1 MTPSK
6 PNVFVV
12 DDDPAVLKAVSR
24 LLQSNGLAVSTFD
37 SARQFLDGHDGN
49 AHGCLLLDI
58 EMPELSGLE
67 LQQEL
72 RDRGG
77 ELPIIFLTGRGD
89 IPKSVRAMKQGAV
102 DFLTKPAD
110 ESDLIRCV
118 RGALEKEQANRQGRA
133 ERAEIRRRVDTLT
146 PREREV
152 LEQVIAGKL
161 NKETAAELGTVEK
174 TIKVHRA
181 HIMEKMQV
189 SSVAELV
196 RMAERVGIAPVST
209 LGD

>member
-6 PNVFVV
+6 PNVFIV

-24 LLQSNGLAVSTFD
+24 LLHSNGLGASTFD
-37 SARQFLDGHDGN
+37 SARRFLDGYDGN

-89 IPKSVRAMKQGAV
+89 IPKSLPPGC
-102 DFLTKPAD
+102 
-110 ESDLIRCV
+110 E
-118 RGALEKEQANRQGRA
+118 RGA
-133 ERAEIRRRVDTLT
+133 TL
-146 PREREV
+146 
-152 LEQVIAGKL
+152 
-161 NKETAAELGTVEK
+161 
-174 TIKVHRA
+174 
-181 HIMEKMQV
+181 
-189 SSVAELV
+189 
-196 RMAERVGIAPVST
+196 
-209 LGD
+209 